1 MASKKPIFIVS
12 ACDAWQSKDS
22 VRLMLVTT
30 SVRRLKSFIA
40 KQIEDE
46 VFEYGGDDR
55 FSSKKQSAMFRKA
68 FETEDRRTINDRMR
82 FGFYDYVYDGEEI

>member
-1 MASKKPIFIVS
+1 MASKKQIFIVS

-46 VFEYGGDDR
+46 VFEYGSDDR
-55 FSSKKQSAMFRKA
+55 LSSKKQAALFRKD
-68 FETEDRRTINDRMR
+68 FETEERRTINDQLR
-82 FGFYDYVYDGEEI
+82 FGFYDYVHDGEEI